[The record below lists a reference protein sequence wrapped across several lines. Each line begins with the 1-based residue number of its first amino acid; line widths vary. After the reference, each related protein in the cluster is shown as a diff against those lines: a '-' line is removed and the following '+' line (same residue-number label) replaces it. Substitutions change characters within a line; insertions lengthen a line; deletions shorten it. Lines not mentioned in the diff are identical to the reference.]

1 MTKQPPRFPNKML
14 ILGVGLLIAGGVL
27 LIWRLDRISS
37 LGALWP
43 LPFILFGLV
52 LLYLVFIRGYTRMYV
67 PPGMLALLGGVFFLL
82 RNTVLPNVQLEKIW
96 PVFMIIGGLSILPF
110 AHKKSQSAKL
120 AIIVPTVAIIGLA
133 VIFLPFSLGVIEAD
147 FTHFVL
153 RWWPAILLLVGAL
166 LVISYTIRR

>member
-1 MTKQPPRFPNKML
+1 
-14 ILGVGLLIAGGVL
+14 
-27 LIWRLDRISS
+27 
-37 LGALWP
+37 
-43 LPFILFGLV
+43 
-52 LLYLVFIRGYTRMYV
+52 
-67 PPGMLALLGGVFFLL
+67 VFFLL